1 MARLSPRAARGRLGV
16 ALWLIVLAVVLA
28 GLAAWVAGE
37 LAADQEA
44 ERMDSRLA
52 ATLRVAAAEFEAVL
66 TEAEERAAA
75 LARAREVQQALA
87 TGGRRALEGLAETE
101 ANAAFVA
108 ADGGVFGEAASPAR
122 RAATVTDAN
131 GRRIGRVVVAV
142 PLDSALLARL
152 RRAASADGDRLAVV
166 RDGQVLA
173 GATEPGDDARSLSM
187 PLLAGTGLQLVAFA
201 VPDPI
206 DDRRADARR
215 FAVLA
220 TLVTLALLALLGWL
234 VADFLGRRLLTAVPE
249 SRGRRARDA
258 IDEQRSARRVRE
270 AVSLVG
276 DALAASHDPEALL
289 PVILDSAI
297 GATGAAGARLV
308 SDGNEVARAG
318 DPERGGAPLA
328 LRLGTDEESL
338 GLLLLYPPRGH
349 SFDAQAGELARW
361 LAGQASIAL
370 ENAHL
375 HRAVERQAVTDDLTQ
390 LANRRRFSEMLALEV
405 RRAER
410 FGGPLALVL
419 ADLDDFKLV
428 NDRYGH
434 PSGDR
439 VLCRFADVLR
449 ENVRE
454 VDLAARYGGEEF
466 AIVLPDTDLTGAE
479 RLAER
484 LAKAFNSQPLPDV
497 AGQELNVTASFGV
510 AAYPPADSAEQLL
523 AAADH
528 ALYRAKAAGKNRVFG
543 TAERDLRPK

>member
-349 SFDAQAGELARW
+349 SFDAPAGELARW